1 MILTLLQT
9 KMRHVMISALILEK
23 QVVLL
28 TILHNAVIVAFV
40 FNTNMVLHFAF
51 ACIICTNRLKVSFF
65 TE

>member
-1 MILTLLQT
+1 
-9 KMRHVMISALILEK
+9 MISALILEK